1 VLSKSSYS
9 RRFDYSL
16 SASARAKDSVGRS
29 AELPVVAGTHIE
41 NPGPAELRGLEIMV
55 CMNDD
60 VLEGFE
66 GKNYDPG
73 ELFAEWSASLVA

>member
-1 VLSKSSYS
+1 MS
-9 RRFDYSL
+9 
-16 SASARAKDSVGRS
+16 GGS
-29 AELPVVAGTHIE
+29 AELAVVSGGASKIHVRR
-41 NPGPAELRGLEIMV
+41 NRGLLASSLIDVMV